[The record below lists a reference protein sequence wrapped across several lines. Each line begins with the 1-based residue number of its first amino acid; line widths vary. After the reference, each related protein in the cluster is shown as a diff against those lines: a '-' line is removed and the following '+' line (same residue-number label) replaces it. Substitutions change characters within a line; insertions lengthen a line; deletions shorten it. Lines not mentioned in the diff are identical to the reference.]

1 MAMDALLSVENLV
14 TVLDTDRGTARAV
27 DGVSFRIGRG
37 ETLGLVGESGC
48 GKTMTALSIMRLL
61 PERIGRVESGSI
73 VFEGRDLLRLPEK
86 EMRAVRGNKISIVF
100 QEPLTSLNPV
110 FTCGE
115 QVREAIALHKKLS
128 RAASKERA
136 IEMLR
141 LVRIPEPEKRYH
153 AYPHQM
159 SGGMRQRVMIAMA
172 LSCEPPLVIADEP
185 TSALDVSVQG
195 QIIELLRELRER
207 LRMAVL
213 LITHDLA
220 VVAEMADRVVVMYAG
235 AVFEEA
241 PVGDL
246 FARPS
251 HPYTEGLIGS
261 LARPDRRGGRL
272 AAIPGNVPDPMR
284 LPPGCRFSDRCARRF
299 ERCTLSEPPLFAVSA
314 EHRARCWLRETG
326 EGGDRGAA
334 GNV

>member
-1 MAMDALLSVENLV
+1 MESLLEVERLV
-14 TVLDTDRGTARAV
+14 TVLDTDLGSARAV
-27 DGVSFRIGRG
+27 DGVSFGIGRA
-37 ETLGLVGESGC
+37 EIVGLVGESGC

-61 PERIGRVESGSI
+61 PEPIGRIAEGSI
-73 VFEGRDLLRLPEK
+73 VFEGRDLVRISEK
-86 EMRAVRGNKISIVF
+86 EMRGVRGNKISIVF

-115 QVREAIALHKKLS
+115 QVREAIALHLRLGRK
-128 RAASKERA
+128 ASKERA

-141 LVRIPEPEKRYH
+141 LVRMPEPEKRYSS
-153 AYPHQM
+153 YPHQM

-172 LSCEPPLVIADEP
+172 LSCEPALVIADEP

-195 QIIELLRELRER
+195 QIIELLRELQGR

-220 VVAEMADRVVVMYAG
+220 VVAELASRVLVMYAG
-235 AVFEEA
+235 SIVEEA
-241 PVGDL
+241 PTDEL

-261 LARPDRRGGRL
+261 LARAARRGARL
-272 AAIPGNVPDPMR
+272 AAIPGNVPDPFH
-284 LPPGCRFSDRCARRF
+284 LPRGCRFSDRCVFRI
-299 ERCTLSEPPLFAVSA
+299 ERCTAEEPPLFAVA
-314 EHRARCWLRETG
+314 ERHGARCWLREGATG
-326 EGGDRGAA
+326 GGSGAA
-334 GNV
+334 RNA

>member
-1 MAMDALLSVENLV
+1 METLLAVENLV
-14 TVLDTDRGTARAV
+14 TVLDTERGEARAV
-27 DGVSFRIGRG
+27 DGVSFRIAPA

-61 PERIGRVESGSI
+61 PEPIGRIASGSI
-73 VFEGRDLLRLPEK
+73 LFEGRDLVRLPDK

-115 QVREAIALHKKLS
+115 QVREAIALHRRLG

-172 LSCEPPLVIADEP
+172 LSCEPSLVIADEP

-195 QIIELLRELRER
+195 QIIELLRELQGR

-220 VVAEMADRVVVMYAG
+220 VVAEMVDRVIVMYAG
-235 AVFEEA
+235 AVVEEA
-241 PVGDL
+241 PVGEL

-261 LARPDRRGGRL
+261 LARVDRRGGRL
-272 AAIPGNVPDPMR
+272 AAIPGNVPDPLR
-284 LPPGCRFSDRCARRF
+284 LPRGCRFGDRCARRF
-299 ERCTLSEPPLFAVSA
+299 ERCSAAEPPLFAVA
-314 EHRARCWLRETG
+314 DGHRARCWLREGAGGG
-326 EGGDRGAA
+326 ESSAVRGA
-334 GNV
+334 